1 MSHGELNPTMRDY
14 DFTLNNYLNNWFR
27 KEFNQSLL
35 LSFGIIHIT
44 QEQKFAN
51 DSLIH
56 IYRNFAQYQ
65 NDPSRFSMPKTHMQ
79 KFESIQEVRNQI
91 SYFGL
96 DNQHKI
102 LLNLMSLKTCDS
114 LVKDLYKNQC

>member
-1 MSHGELNPTMRDY
+1 MSHGELNARMRDY

-35 LSFGIIHIT
+35 LSFSII
-44 QEQKFAN
+44 QFEN